1 MNPAVDYTDPYNIRF
16 GNPGLKPSTSHNF
29 DFVTGKAIKKYYYNL
44 GLGYN
49 VVDDIFATVRTLIGS
64 GKTTITWQ
72 NISAKKEYE
81 ISGWGG
87 YQFSKTFRVNI
98 NGGYTYSVYS
108 DYDIKINKYRNG
120 GSVNSKVNFTYIP
133 GDLWNISG
141 SMNFN
146 RYANPQGTVRSTVA
160 MNFGLQRKLLQK
172 KLLVTLNLVDPIIQQ
187 TYDNLTVGSNFWLMS
202 SGITETRNF
211 RLTLTYIFSVKKQ

>member
-1 MNPAVDYTDPYNIRF
+1 
-16 GNPGLKPSTSHNF
+16 
-29 DFVTGKAIKKYYYNL
+29 
-44 GLGYN
+44 
-49 VVDDIFATVRTLIGS
+49 
-64 GKTTITWQ
+64 
-72 NISAKKEYE
+72 
-81 ISGWGG
+81 
-87 YQFSKTFRVNI
+87 
-98 NGGYTYSVYS
+98 
-108 DYDIKINKYRNG
+108 
-120 GSVNSKVNFTYIP
+120 VNFTYIP